1 MYMAMGMTYSEFWDG
16 PPVLAKVFREAFKL
30 RRKMENEQAWL
41 QGLYNCHAL
50 AVCLSNA
57 FSKQGSKKQTYFER
71 PIDIFPLTEKEKK
84 LREME
89 ENKKMQRALEAMA
102 RSQRKETNG

>member
-1 MYMAMGMTYSEFWDG
+1 MAMGMTYAEFWDG
-16 PPVLAKVFREAFKL
+16 PPEMAVAYRKAFKL
-30 RRKMENEQAWL
+30 KKQMDNELAWL
-41 QGLYNCHAL
+41 QGIYNCHAL

-71 PIDIFPLTEKEKK
+71 PLDIFPLTEKEKK

-89 ENKKMQRALEAMA
+89 ENKKIQKALEAMV